1 MRRFTQSDMNFMR
14 ELESVLVKVANG
26 ENPVPGEELMIYL
39 KKDIDNDQF
48 MIQISMIRDMIKT
61 VCSDVQEVTSL
72 RTISDAMNQSNIY
85 KQMLGE
91 IHKALKLYYTCPVTT
106 STAERSFS
114 SLRRLKTFLRSSMTQ
129 SRLNNLLLLYIHLP
143 EVDSLD
149 LRAIA
154 QEFVSVNAR
163 RLYYFGKM

>member
-1 MRRFTQSDMNFMR
+1 MNVMRVLD
-14 ELESVLVKVANG
+14 SVLVKVANG
-26 ENPVPGEELMIYL
+26 EKPVAGEELMIYL
-39 KKDIDNDQF
+39 KKDINNDRF
-48 MIQISMIRDMIKT
+48 MIQISMIRDIIKT
-61 VCSDVQEVTSL
+61 ACLDVQEVTSL
-72 RTISDAMNQSNIY
+72 RTISDAMNQSDIY

-114 SLRRLKTFLRSSMTQ
+114 LLCQLKTFLHSLMTQ
-129 SRLNNLLLLYIHLP
+129 SRLNNLFLLYIHLP
-143 EVDSLD
+143 EVDSMD

-163 RLYYFGKM
+163 RFHYFGKM